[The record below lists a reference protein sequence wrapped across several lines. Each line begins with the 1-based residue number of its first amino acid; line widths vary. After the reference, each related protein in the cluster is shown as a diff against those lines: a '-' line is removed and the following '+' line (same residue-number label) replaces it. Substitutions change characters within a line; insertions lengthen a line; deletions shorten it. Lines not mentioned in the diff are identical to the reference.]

1 MTAKNEELV
10 NKNNNLEKRIEIL
23 EKTSKNPEK
32 TNKILGKNTKIFD
45 SNIITDPDRELI
57 VLNWIPNKV
66 ISAELIIDTYRD
78 GDSFDS
84 FKNRCEGK
92 SPTLVLIKTTQD
104 IIFGVFTTVP

>member
-1 MTAKNEELV
+1 MGLWSYSKLAWKKNKFFE
-10 NKNNNLEKRIEIL
+10 NLL
-23 EKTSKNPEK
+23 STFNSM
-32 TNKILGKNTKIFD
+32 KIFYW
-45 SNIITDPDRELI
+45 SVITDPDSEVI